1 MIKECTVHVRIRDIT
16 PNPGNSEKNKII
28 VQLNGRATVQQIE
41 RWRLQVRAR
50 IPENYTTTNNT
61 HEYSI
66 WWY

>member
-50 IPENYTTTNNT
+50 IPENTPS
-61 HEYSI
+61 EEDI
-66 WWY
+66 LFAKEER